1 MAQLAA
7 AGANAA
13 ALHRITGK
21 NVVVVG
27 GSRGIGL
34 GLVHSFLERGNTV
47 VATTRQAAAAGKLQ
61 ELEASAPADRLS
73 ISELDVSCS
82 TNVANW
88 AQRLS
93 DSTGLRHVDTNAM
106 GPFFVTQQLVK
117 AGLLGPPGSLVANIT
132 SGPPPSP

>member
-13 ALHRITGK
+13 ALNRICGK

-47 VATTRQAAAAGKLQ
+47 VATTRKAAAAGKLQ
-61 ELEASAPADRLS
+61 ELQASAPADRLA

-93 DSTGLRHVDTNAM
+93 DSTGLRHVDVGHQG
-106 GPFFVTQQLVK
+106 GPE
-117 AGLLGPPGSLVANIT
+117 GRGGP
-132 SGPPPSP
+132 